1 MLKDDSFR
9 KIIVDEIN
17 LAVKMMKE
25 KRDAAQKLYYFSA
38 VHGILHR
45 IFNLEY
51 DSELVYAHFVL
62 RSTHE
67 AFLNRV
73 NAIQKAGDTTILISD
88 EQFEIL
94 SSYTKEFASK
104 IKKKE
109 EIDSILKKFVI
120 LMYSTTGNGYYLMQK
135 GMLKILKTGID

>member
-38 VHGILHR
+38 VPGILHR

-51 DSELVYAHFVL
+51 DPELVYAHFVL

-67 AFLNRV
+67 TFLNRV
-73 NAIQKAGDTTILISD
+73 NAIQKGGDTTILISD

-135 GMLKILKTGID
+135 GMLKI